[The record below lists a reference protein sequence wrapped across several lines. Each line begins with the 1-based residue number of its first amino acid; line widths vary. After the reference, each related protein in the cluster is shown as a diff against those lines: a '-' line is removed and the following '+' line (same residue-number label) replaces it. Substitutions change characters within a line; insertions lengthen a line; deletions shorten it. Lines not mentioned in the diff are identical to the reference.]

1 MQEINKKINS
11 LAEEISKDT
20 ILTEVINPRELREF
34 LVTGMSDLLN
44 RAILA
49 ERDIYLKDNKQDSA
63 NGYSPERAI
72 TLATAP
78 VRVNKLI
85 KNNLNFV
92 QTTDSGFE
100 EIDSKGT
107 LLRNKDFIEITID
120 FPTKEKYILRDSIIE
135 IYDYEF
141 NQSQII
147 EITDDNSFLFDI
159 LTNGIEADE
168 INNMND
174 NSFTVLKND
183 NQFFINILSERSFSI
198 SYNDNMDYKNLIV
211 FEVL

>member
-1 MQEINKKINS
+1 MYKLVLFVLLSIDLYSEDS
-11 LAEEISKDT
+11 ISS
-20 ILTEVINPRELREF
+20 I
-34 LVTGMSDLLN
+34 
-44 RAILA
+44 
-49 ERDIYLKDNKQDSA
+49 
-63 NGYSPERAI
+63 
-72 TLATAP
+72 
-78 VRVNKLI
+78 NKLI

-159 LTNGIEADE
+159 LTNGIKTDE
-168 INNMND
+168 IHNMNN
-174 NSFTVLKND
+174 NSFNVLKND
-183 NQFFINILSERSFSI
+183 DQFFVNIISDRSFSI